1 MTFNTE
7 LTEQELQ
14 ILEEATR
21 EYEEDREWDY
31 MAHTDIRD

>member
-1 MTFNTE
+1 MTFKTE
-7 LTEQELQ
+7 LSEQELQ
-14 ILEEATR
+14 ILEEAEQ